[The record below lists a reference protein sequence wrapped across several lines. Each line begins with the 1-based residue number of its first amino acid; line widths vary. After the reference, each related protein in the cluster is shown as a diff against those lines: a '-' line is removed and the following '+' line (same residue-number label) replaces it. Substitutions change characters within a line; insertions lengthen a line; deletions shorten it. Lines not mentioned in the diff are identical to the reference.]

1 MAAGTGSSR
10 REYGEAAGEL
20 HQPPAFGRGLLGL
33 AAASTAITLAA
44 SEPPPWLDRD
54 AYFVAISGL
63 FFAGITQ
70 VAASVSA
77 GGGRDGLA
85 GRKLVMYAS
94 LVVAAGLALAAAASL
109 LL

>member
-1 MAAGTGSSR
+1 MATGSGGSGR
-10 REYGEAAGEL
+10 GEL
-20 HQPPAFGRGLLGL
+20 HQQPAFGRGLLGL
-33 AAASTAITLAA
+33 AAASTAITLAV

-85 GRKLVMYAS
+85 RPGGS
-94 LVVAAGLALAAAASL
+94 S
-109 LL
+109 

>member
-1 MAAGTGSSR
+1 MAR
-10 REYGEAAGEL
+10 QECLFCRL
-20 HQPPAFGRGLLGL
+20 FR
-33 AAASTAITLAA
+33 
-44 SEPPPWLDRD
+44 
-54 AYFVAISGL
+54 FSGL

-94 LVVAAGLALAAAASL
+94 LVVATGLAAAASL